1 MAPVTEVVSLVL
13 VDALGCQLVTEVR
26 LSACED
32 VGGLEVTCS
41 LGPGS

>member
-1 MAPVTEVVSLVL
+1 MAPVTEVVTLVL

-32 VGGLEVTCS
+32 AGGLEVTCS